1 MSELTTSFGPRFSI
15 QSGQQPA
22 GTLVGAFR
30 VGVPIV
36 LNGPNLTATD
46 PDTTLLQD
54 GQFSITSVSAI
65 SAVLAIRSGN
75 TVHVFLS
82 DAAE

>member
-1 MSELTTSFGPRFSI
+1 MSHRTTTFGPHFSI
-15 QSGQQPA
+15 QSGQNPSGNEV
-22 GTLVGAFR
+22 GTFA

-36 LNGPNLTATD
+36 LNGPNLTTTD